1 MIDDDMMKV
10 ASQTILID
18 PNFSLLAILTLSV
31 TVDFGKR
38 IAPICMPFENKDYA
52 QKNVTI
58 AGWGWNNQIFEG
70 QGGEERGDTNSRHYK
85 DCIHMLNYI

>member
-1 MIDDDMMKV
+1 
-10 ASQTILID
+10 
-18 PNFSLLAILTLSV
+18 
-31 TVDFGKR
+31 
-38 IAPICMPFENKDYA
+38 MPFENKDYA